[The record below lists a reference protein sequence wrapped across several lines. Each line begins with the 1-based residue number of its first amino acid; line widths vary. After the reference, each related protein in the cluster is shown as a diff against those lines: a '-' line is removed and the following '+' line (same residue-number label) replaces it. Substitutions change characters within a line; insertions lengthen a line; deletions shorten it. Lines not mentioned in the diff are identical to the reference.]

1 MKKQLEIKDSFNILI
16 TFILPCDS
24 YELYEIANRHTL
36 HENCKNT
43 ENYINAICTV
53 GTSLIFATEILILA
67 SDQFVY

>member
-36 HENCKNT
+36 NENCKST
-43 ENYINAICTV
+43 ETYINAMCTA
-53 GTSLIFATEILILA
+53 GTSLIFAMEILILA
-67 SDQFVY
+67 YDQFAY